1 MKIISLLLLLFV
13 IVSCKQETATNIQNE
28 TINLQ
33 DTIIKKHQNRIDK
46 SYEVGLYSKSY
57 SYHWLVNNDTLD
69 LRIYATE
76 YSRDSTLHLNIHHK
90 NPVLFEKV
98 LTQIIGSLPIIHED
112 FNTSK
117 LKSLYFKSP
126 IYYKDLLNNLTEEY
140 EQKFGEETVDYRRL
154 NEFLLQSKLTVML
167 NNLLNKMD
175 KEVQAY
181 SIEKFQLLSKE
192 NYNSYISNENLTAY
206 PEYSIHGMGIY
217 VRIKEKKE

>member
-33 DTIIKKHQNRIDK
+33 DTIIEKHQNRIDK
-46 SYEVGLYSKSY
+46 SYEVRLYSKSY
-57 SYHWLVNNDTLD
+57 SYHWLVNSDTLD

-90 NPVLFEKV
+90 NPVLFDKV
-98 LTQIIGSLPIIHED
+98 LTQIIESLPIIHED

-140 EQKFGEETVDYRRL
+140 EQKFGEETVDYRRI
-154 NEFLLQSKLTVML
+154 NEFLLQS
-167 NNLLNKMD
+167 N
-175 KEVQAY
+175 
-181 SIEKFQLLSKE
+181 
-192 NYNSYISNENLTAY
+192 
-206 PEYSIHGMGIY
+206 
-217 VRIKEKKE
+217 

>member
-1 MKIISLLLLLFV
+1 MKIKSFLLLLF
-13 IVSCKQETATNIQNE
+13 IIISCKQETAMNIQNE

-76 YSRDSTLHLNIHHK
+76 YLRDSTLNLNIHHK
-90 NPVLFEKV
+90 NPVLFDKV
-98 LTQIIGSLPIIHED
+98 LTQIIECLPIIHED

-140 EQKFGEETVDYRRL
+140 EQKFEEESVDYHKL
-154 NEFLLQSKLTVML
+154 NEFLLQSKLTEML
-167 NNLLNKMD
+167 NNPLNKID
-175 KEVQAY
+175 KEVQGY
-181 SIEKFQLLSKE
+181 SIEKFQLLNKE
-192 NYNSYISNENLTAY
+192 NYSSYISDENLTAY
-206 PEYSIHGMGIY
+206 PEFSIHGMGIY
-217 VRIKEKKE
+217 VRIKEQEK